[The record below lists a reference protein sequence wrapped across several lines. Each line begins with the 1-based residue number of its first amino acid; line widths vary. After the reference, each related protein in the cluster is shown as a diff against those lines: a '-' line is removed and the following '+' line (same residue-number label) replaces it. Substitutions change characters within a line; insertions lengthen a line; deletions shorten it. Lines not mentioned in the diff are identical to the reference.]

1 MSIGWKLS
9 LFSSEGSYIAAI
21 RSDEMH
27 FKQAAPANS
36 TYPSR
41 IHMMPF
47 VAAILLIAGGA
58 WLALVLLARSMD
70 LMLAMGIAMPSF
82 VVMWTLMVA
91 GMMVPSITPL
101 ASRYLRTIESHQP
114 FGLIGFT
121 AGYLGIWTSTGVL
134 AFALAW
140 LAGRIAATSPVAAT
154 VAAAAI
160 FATGGI
166 YQFTPLKDR
175 CLARCRV
182 PIGLLLRYASWCGS
196 LRHVRVG
203 VHHGAYCLGCCWS
216 LMLLMLA
223 FGVMNTGAMLLLAA
237 VVTLEKVWTHGV
249 LLSRLVG
256 VGCCALAVAVL
267 WMPGLAPGLILPVNG
282 MGMPSP

>member
-1 MSIGWKLS
+1 
-9 LFSSEGSYIAAI
+9 
-21 RSDEMH
+21 MH
-27 FKQAAPANS
+27 FKQAAPAHS
-36 TYPSR
+36 THPSR
-41 IHMMPF
+41 THMMPF
-47 VAAILLIAGGA
+47 VAALLLIAGGA

-70 LMLAMGIAMPSF
+70 LMLTLGIAMPTF

-91 GMMVPSITPL
+91 AMMVPSLTPL

-121 AGYLGIWTSTGVL
+121 TGYLGVWTATGVL
-134 AFALAW
+134 EFALAQ
-140 LAGRIAATSPVAAT
+140 LAGWIAATSPMAAT

-160 FATGGI
+160 FTTGGI

-182 PIGLLLRYASWCGS
+182 PVALLLRYASWRGS

-203 VHHGAYCLGCCWS
+203 VHHGASCLGCCWS

-223 FGVMNTGAMLLLAA
+223 FGVMNIGAMLLLAA

-249 LLSRLVG
+249 QLSRLVG
-256 VGCCALAVAVL
+256 VGCWVLAATVL
-267 WMPGLAPGLILPVNG
+267 WMPGLAPGLILPASG